1 MKKSTRVANTIITIA
16 ASMNSHFRSGGWAQP
31 TYEKRW
37 RSNRPHWRGY
47 WMPHNGAKECA
58 RRLRQAAKLEER
70 RFGWIV

>member
-1 MKKSTRVANTIITIA
+1 MNTADRVASKQIA
-16 ASMNSHFRSGGWAQP
+16 RSFNGWAQP